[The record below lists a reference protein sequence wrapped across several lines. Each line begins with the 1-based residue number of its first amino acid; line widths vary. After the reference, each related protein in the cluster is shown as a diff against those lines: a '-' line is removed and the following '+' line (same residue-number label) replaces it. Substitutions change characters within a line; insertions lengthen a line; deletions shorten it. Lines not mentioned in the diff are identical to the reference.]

1 MTFVLQCFNF
11 SSVWKIKGVK
21 GLLPETFYLK
31 LRDSTLSNIAVGH
44 DLVPLLLSNH
54 DHVCLV
60 FCYHEIIWIYLHTL
74 VFWFSCKKECSCQ
87 HSFWT
92 AIVDTTLQQMVC
104 HFYYILYSITIYFTK
119 KLQKNPKN
127 RMALKGIGTKEN
139 TVEMPVLATI
149 HRSLGWN
156 IYRLKHR

>member
-119 KLQKNPKN
+119 KLQKKKQKPYGFERDRNK
-127 RMALKGIGTKEN
+127 RE
-139 TVEMPVLATI
+139 
-149 HRSLGWN
+149 HSWN
-156 IYRLKHR
+156 ACVGHHTSFFRVKYI